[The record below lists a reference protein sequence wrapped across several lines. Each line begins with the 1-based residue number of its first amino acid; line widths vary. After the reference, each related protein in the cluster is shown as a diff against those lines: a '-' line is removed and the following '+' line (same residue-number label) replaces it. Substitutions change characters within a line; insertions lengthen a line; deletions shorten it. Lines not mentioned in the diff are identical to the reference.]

1 MSNKIE
7 KKDVNLDEVLIQASM
22 VMVQSVDDADANGT
36 DMKYSIELP
45 NGIYNVDIKI
55 SKN

>member
-1 MSNKIE
+1 MKKIE

-22 VMVQSVDDADANGT
+22 VMVQSVDDAKAEGA

-45 NGIYNVDIKI
+45 NSMYNVDIKI
-55 SKN
+55 SKA